1 MHVGNKCQFNNSRN
15 NLDDLNH
22 KVVSHLW
29 GQKPWG
35 PTIISKHPQYLIT
48 IVKDLHP
55 QQGNNLL
62 YSILYMFS
70 SSKLF
75 HWICSYLGKSTYLN
89 SFICICISSQSQ
101 CGHSESGKKYHNSR
115 QNTISYISNTGATIT
130 SEHQMALAL
139 ALANTEGYISQVKIQ
154 LFLTYE

>member
-1 MHVGNKCQFNNSRN
+1 MG
-15 NLDDLNH
+15 
-22 KVVSHLW
+22 
-29 GQKPWG
+29 
-35 PTIISKHPQYLIT
+35 
-48 IVKDLHP
+48 
-55 QQGNNLL
+55 
-62 YSILYMFS
+62 
-70 SSKLF
+70 
-75 HWICSYLGKSTYLN
+75 TYLN

-154 LFLTYE
+154 LFLTYMNNNDSCINFHIYIIILETLI

>member
-1 MHVGNKCQFNNSRN
+1 MG
-15 NLDDLNH
+15 
-22 KVVSHLW
+22 
-29 GQKPWG
+29 
-35 PTIISKHPQYLIT
+35 
-48 IVKDLHP
+48 
-55 QQGNNLL
+55 
-62 YSILYMFS
+62 
-70 SSKLF
+70 
-75 HWICSYLGKSTYLN
+75 TYLN

-154 LFLTYE
+154 LFLTYMNNYEFNFFIVSHVSRIWHHPSGKPQQLCPIENRPVYPILSPLQPFLQIITVHIL

>member
-1 MHVGNKCQFNNSRN
+1 MRITVRVRTFLSLLCGVRTTTTTT
-15 NLDDLNH
+15 
-22 KVVSHLW
+22 VVVRTLLW
-29 GQKPWG
+29 CGY
-35 PTIISKHPQYLIT
+35 S
-48 IVKDLHP
+48 
-55 QQGNNLL
+55 LL
-62 YSILYMFS
+62 YLPIRVFIYFYE
-70 SSKLF
+70 
-75 HWICSYLGKSTYLN
+75 ICSCSLKLT
-89 SFICICISSQSQ
+89 FILISSQSQ

>member
-1 MHVGNKCQFNNSRN
+1 M
-15 NLDDLNH
+15 
-22 KVVSHLW
+22 
-29 GQKPWG
+29 
-35 PTIISKHPQYLIT
+35 
-48 IVKDLHP
+48 KDLHP

-70 SSKLF
+70 S
-75 HWICSYLGKSTYLN
+75 ISYFIEYSLTWVSTYLN